1 MVLPRE
7 EALRRNKECKRLYS
21 VRNAELIRARA
32 KAARE
37 ANPDYNKVRKERQV
51 AKIQELIDAGLF
63 QPSKRG
69 RKPIYASPEEAK
81 EAKRRQMRESRQR
94 RSQLIA
100 EARALFEE
108 QRAASM
114 QGRIT
119 VMEQSQYEES
129 SDDDE

>member
-1 MVLPRE
+1 
-7 EALRRNKECKRLYS
+7 